1 VFVFHMVDESIC
13 DRAARAA
20 GEFSRSWH
28 FAGSL
33 FESRFAHPTLCSMQ
47 ADGAKHGKRRP
58 SVAAMQ
64 RQLSGLQQK
73 YKDAL
78 EVDRLRAVG
87 DDAGDS
93 AAVAAAAHK
102 KSGTKY
108 CHKCHFPR
116 KKQHSK
122 ECSGNGVCTNVKTCH
137 SLGTGTPAD
146 ADRLH
151 GGQVA
156 AQERIKEL
164 KQQLDAEKAKD
175 AEEVCVC
182 EFVLLGT

>member
-1 VFVFHMVDESIC
+1 
-13 DRAARAA
+13 
-20 GEFSRSWH
+20 
-28 FAGSL
+28 
-33 FESRFAHPTLCSMQ
+33 MQ
-47 ADGAKHGKRRP
+47 ADGSKQVKRRP
-58 SVAAMQ
+58 SVAALE
-64 RQLSGLQQK
+64 RQLSGLQRK
-73 YKDAL
+73 YNDAL
-78 EVDRLRAVG
+78 EVDRQRAVG

-93 AAVAAAAHK
+93 AAVAAAHK
-102 KSGTKY
+102 KSSTKY

-116 KKQHSK
+116 KKKHSQ

-156 AQERIKEL
+156 AQEKIKEV

-175 AEEVCVC
+175 AEEVRVSANSCFSGP
-182 EFVLLGT
+182 EP